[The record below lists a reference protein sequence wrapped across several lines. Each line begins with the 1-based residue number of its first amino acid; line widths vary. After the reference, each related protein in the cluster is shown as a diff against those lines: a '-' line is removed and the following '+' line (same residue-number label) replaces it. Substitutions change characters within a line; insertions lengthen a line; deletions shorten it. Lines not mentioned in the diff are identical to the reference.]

1 MATTGSG
8 DETAETASARSVT
21 RVSDPRA
28 LRALAHPL
36 RMALV
41 GLLRMQGPLTATQAG
56 VLLGES
62 SGSTSFHLRSLAKYG
77 LVEEAPGGQGRERPW
92 RATAMFTQWEDSTES
107 PAAAAA
113 SELLSAVVA
122 EQYFGDVRR
131 WMAARMDEPA
141 EWRAAAHFGDT
152 QLWLTADE
160 LSALDDEV
168 RTLTDRFLARTTEPG
183 LRPPGSRLVTF
194 LHMAFPLMSIAGWP
208 VPPGLAEAQDDSQD
222 TP

>member
-122 EQYFGDVRR
+122 EQYF
-131 WMAARMDEPA
+131 
-141 EWRAAAHFGDT
+141 
-152 QLWLTADE
+152 
-160 LSALDDEV
+160 
-168 RTLTDRFLARTTEPG
+168 
-183 LRPPGSRLVTF
+183 
-194 LHMAFPLMSIAGWP
+194 
-208 VPPGLAEAQDDSQD
+208 
-222 TP
+222 

>member
-1 MATTGSG
+1 
-8 DETAETASARSVT
+8 
-21 RVSDPRA
+21 
-28 LRALAHPL
+28 
-36 RMALV
+36 MALV

-92 RATAMFTQWEDSTES
+92 RATAMFTQWEDSKES

-131 WMAARMDEPA
+131 WMATRMDEPA
-141 EWRAAAHFGDT
+141 EWRAAAHFGD
-152 QLWLTADE
+152 
-160 LSALDDEV
+160 
-168 RTLTDRFLARTTEPG
+168 
-183 LRPPGSRLVTF
+183 
-194 LHMAFPLMSIAGWP
+194 
-208 VPPGLAEAQDDSQD
+208 
-222 TP
+222 